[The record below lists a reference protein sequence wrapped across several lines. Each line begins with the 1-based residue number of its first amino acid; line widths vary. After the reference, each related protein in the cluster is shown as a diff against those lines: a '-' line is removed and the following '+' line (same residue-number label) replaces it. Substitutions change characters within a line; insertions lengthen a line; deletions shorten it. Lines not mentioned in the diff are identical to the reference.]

1 MVKNICN
8 KFKVVLIVKLKI
20 CVLIVIGLVKLFNL
34 VVVQLKNNLL
44 VVLIGKLKI
53 CVLIVIGLVKL
64 FNLVV
69 VQLKNNLL
77 VLWALFV
84 VQLEGLKIKISWW
97 MNAYIIIKSFSTL
110 IYFFF
115 SVCGVFST
123 GSCDPFCI
131 LFGLE
136 DIVQIP
142 VYASEYEA
150 ESASEYEPESDSEYE
165 AASEAESEAEDE
177 PEDEPESEAE
187 SESESK
193 PEPASEPKPEPED
206 ESEAESESESKP
218 FLKDCDD
225 KYIFFQNEEEKENF
239 IMGNDPDQ
247 REWKTIQ
254 GFHGVDINYYEE
266 ADRARS
272 RGEKF
277 GWQDPS
283 RGNYSRSEASCIDQD
298 KWDIIPE
305 DTGIDQDNWD
315 IIPDENNPSNT
326 SPNGSAESG
335 PNDDPNDSSN
345 SALKDIILVGL
356 LHSSMKTNTNKI
368 FQNPKNSTTDKK

>member
-1 MVKNICN
+1 M
-8 KFKVVLIVKLKI
+8 
-20 CVLIVIGLVKLFNL
+20 
-34 VVVQLKNNLL
+34 QLEND
-44 VVLIGKLKI
+44 
-53 CVLIVIGLVKL
+53 
-64 FNLVV
+64 
-69 VQLKNNLL
+69 LL

-97 MNAYIIIKSFSTL
+97 MNAYIIIKCFSTL

-115 SVCGVFST
+115 SVCGLFST

-142 VYASEYEA
+142 VYASEYE
-150 ESASEYEPESDSEYE
+150 SDSEYEPEADSEYE

-177 PEDEPESEAE
+177 PEEEPEDEHESEAE

-193 PEPASEPKPEPED
+193 PEPEDEAKPEPED
-206 ESEAESESESKP
+206 ESESESESKP

-368 FQNPKNSTTDKK
+368 VQNPKNSTTDKK